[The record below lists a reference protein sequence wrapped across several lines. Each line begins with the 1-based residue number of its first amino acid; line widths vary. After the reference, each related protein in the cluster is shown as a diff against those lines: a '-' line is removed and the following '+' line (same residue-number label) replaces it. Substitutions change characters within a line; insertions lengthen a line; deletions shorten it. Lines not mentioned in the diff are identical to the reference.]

1 MSACFN
7 LMASPAGQPELVRFK
22 EKWGG
27 QTQLLL
33 NFDVPVSALG
43 TLTRFGLLVKQRM
56 LRK

>member
-1 MSACFN
+1 
-7 LMASPAGQPELVRFK
+7 MASPAGQPELVRFK